1 MCRIAQ
7 LGFENLACLSTPCLI
22 VVSEVFP
29 LFLPELRVLLSFLL
43 ISHPFPHYPP
53 DSAAV
58 EGETGYSPLTR
69 PRRIHREDDSGRM
82 GAGIQRS
89 TPVFHAQ
96 RNLKMNTIKKKKR
109 QPLPTDRL
117 VL

>member
-7 LGFENLACLSTPCLI
+7 LGFEKPACQSTPFPI

-58 EGETGYSPLTR
+58 EFETGYSPLQYHK
-69 PRRIHREDDSGRM
+69 RIPKEAIRGEWTLESREAPLFSTHRG
-82 GAGIQRS
+82 
-89 TPVFHAQ
+89 T
-96 RNLKMNTIKKKKR
+96 
-109 QPLPTDRL
+109 
-117 VL
+117 